1 MFAVARPDVS
11 YRKVWAAQLVPW
23 PKLSPLSGLHP
34 HPESS
39 CPLCSGLLFGWI
51 CSQLFPRPSVVNQHI
66 PVSQKPLCEASFQA
80 SLYSVQ
86 LVAYLAQ
93 LRITSSSIASWV
105 KGKVHAPR
113 VCTYQNLPPDF
124 EPGEN
129 ISESATIKK
138 KKKLICI

>member
-1 MFAVARPDVS
+1 MFAVARPGVS

-23 PKLSPLSGLHP
+23 PKLSPLPGLHP

-39 CPLCSGLLFGWI
+39 CLLCSGLLFVWI

-80 SLYSVQ
+80 SLYSVK

-93 LRITSSSIASWV
+93 LRITLSSIGSWG
-105 KGKVHAPR
+105 KGKVCAPR
-113 VCTYQNLPPDF
+113 YTYQNLPPDF
-124 EPGEN
+124 EPWEN

-138 KKKLICI
+138 KKKNLICI